1 MQRDCF
7 WGVMSPSDPSKKP
20 LKYCTKELAK
30 AHADLMN
37 SQLPTWHNAN
47 DLSWNREYWKE
58 CPQPWEVLE
67 IK

>member
-20 LKYCTKELAK
+20 LKYYTKELAQ
-30 AHADLMN
+30 AH
-37 SQLPTWHNAN
+37 T

-58 CPQPWEVLE
+58 CPQPW
-67 IK
+67 